1 MAGYFD
7 GKKISTVYLGT
18 TLIYREEVEEEEIVP
33 RMTIQRVHIE
43 ANDKKGT
50 RLYVNDAR
58 AKEGQVVMSN
68 DLLRIVMPESSRYT
82 FTRAPSYYQKDPPV
96 TSQTS
101 FEIKVSEDEWAT
113 RLPYGYDE
121 EREWSK
127 TIGLNIPTKL
137 K

>member
-18 TLIYREEVEEEEIVP
+18 TLIYKEEVEEEEIVP
-33 RMTIQRVHIE
+33 RMTIQRVHLD
-43 ANDKKGT
+43 ANSKKGT
-50 RLYVNDAR
+50 LLYVNNER

-68 DLLRIVMPESSRYT
+68 DLLRIVMPSSSRYT
-82 FTRAPSYYQKDPPV
+82 FTRAPSYYQKEPPN

-127 TIGLNIPTKL
+127 TFGLNIPTKL

>member
-18 TLIYREEVEEEEIVP
+18 TLIYKEEVEEEEIVP
-33 RMTIQRVHIE
+33 RMTIQNVHID
-43 ANDKKGT
+43 ASKKKGT
-50 RLYVNDAR
+50 ELYVNNER
-58 AKEGQVVMSN
+58 AKVGQVVMSN
-68 DLLRIVMPESSRYT
+68 DLLRIVIPSSSRYM
-82 FTRAPSYYQKDPPV
+82 FTRAPSYYQKEPPN

-113 RLPYGYDE
+113 RFPYGYDE

-127 TIGLNIPTKL
+127 TFGFNIPTKL

>member
-18 TLIYREEVEEEEIVP
+18 TVIYKEEVEEEEIVP

-50 RLYVNDAR
+50 RLYVNDER

-68 DLLRIVMPESSRYT
+68 DLLRIVMPSSSRYT
-82 FTRAPSYYQKDPPV
+82 FTRAPSYYQKEPPA
-96 TSQTS
+96 TYQTS

-113 RLPYGYDE
+113 RLPFGYDE

-127 TIGLNIPTKL
+127 TIGFNIPTKL

>member
-18 TLIYREEVEEEEIVP
+18 TLIYKEEVEEEEIVP

-43 ANDKKGT
+43 ANNKKGT
-50 RLYVNDAR
+50 TLYVNDVR
-58 AKEGQVVMSN
+58 AKEGDIVMSN
-68 DLLRIVMPESSRYT
+68 DLLRIVMPSSSRYT
-82 FTRAPSYYQKDPPV
+82 FTRAPSYYQKDPPN
-96 TSQTS
+96 TYQTS
-101 FEIKVSEDEWAT
+101 FEIKVSEYEWAT